1 MLSMLKTY
9 WLTLEEV
16 RADFCLAFLTSPG
29 TSAQAGLPG
38 EQKAWQEEQIASLR
52 EAHKVKSLIVL
63 DAAQTAW
70 VSQLPRP
77 DWEAGWTCLTVPR
90 APQHT
95 L

>member
-1 MLSMLKTY
+1 MSMVQTH

-16 RADFCLAFLTSPG
+16 RADFCLALLTAPG
-29 TSAQAGLPG
+29 TSTRAGLPG

-63 DAAQTAW
+63 DAAQAAW

-77 DWEAGWTCLTVPR
+77 DWEAGRTCFTVPR
-90 APQHT
+90 AHQNA